1 VSTAGG
7 QLTCSERGEGGVTA
21 EGGGGGGRGALKC
34 RNVFFCPLSRKM
46 PKVMALNHIC
56 IAKYVSHGCTRQ
68 Q

>member
-1 VSTAGG
+1 VSAADS
-7 QLTCSERGEGGVTA
+7 QLTCGERGEGGVTA

-34 RNVFFCPLSRKM
+34 KMFFVHYPEM